1 MERLQLSLFDLPPEP
16 PEPVDDRQFSKP
28 SRQSSRPKQQLKPL
42 RFGLPEYGPH
52 LEANQRMLWAEELR
66 IQHYQ

>member
-1 MERLQLSLFDLPPEP
+1 MERLQLDLFDVVPETPEP
-16 PEPVDDRQFSKP
+16 IYERQFSKS
-28 SRQSSRPKQQLKPL
+28 SRQSRRPRQQLKPL

-66 IQHYQ
+66 IQQYQ

>member
-1 MERLQLSLFDLPPEP
+1 MPRFKPKPISGEQLILLEAPTSAAH
-16 PEPVDDRQFSKP
+16 R
-28 SRQSSRPKQQLKPL
+28 RQSRRPRQQLKPL

-52 LEANQRMLWAEELR
+52 LEAHQRMLWAEELR

>member
-1 MERLQLSLFDLPPEP
+1 MERLQLDLFDLPPETP
-16 PEPVDDRQFSKP
+16 DPVDERQFSKP
-28 SRQSSRPKQQLKPL
+28 SRQSQRPRQQLKPL